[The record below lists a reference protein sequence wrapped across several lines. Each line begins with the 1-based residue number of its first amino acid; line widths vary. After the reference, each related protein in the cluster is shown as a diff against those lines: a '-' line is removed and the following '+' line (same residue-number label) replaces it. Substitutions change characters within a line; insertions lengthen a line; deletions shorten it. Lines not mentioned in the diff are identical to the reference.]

1 MALKAR
7 FGSSDKRLT
16 VIQHMNETGA
26 WATRG
31 RAIEFQATG
40 SSSWTSIARFP
51 LAFPTDLATP
61 SRLARRVLRT
71 DRCNVY
77 PTRSGKLL
85 GIRAGVV
92 YRIEPSRL
100 VPLFEI
106 RGDCV
111 MSRAIAETEDGELFF
126 GEYFMNPSRVAVRVW
141 RVGAELDEFGVAR
154 ELDTPRVR
162 HVHAV
167 HADPHVP
174 GRLWMTSGDFE
185 NECYLSYTD
194 DRFETLHNLGDGSQL
209 WRIVGLGFL
218 EDRLVWMTDSH
229 IAQNHIVVMDRESCA
244 PRVIGDRDASSWYL
258 ARTTDGRF
266 LATSCVEP
274 GTAIQTNRVRLMVS
288 EDAMHWET
296 VARFEKD
303 DLPFRA
309 FGFGYL
315 SLPSGEFSSEDF
327 WISGDG
333 LRSFDGAS
341 QRVAI
346 HTDDAGAA

>member
-7 FGSSDKRLT
+7 FDAPDARRH
-16 VIQHMNETGA
+16 VIHHMNETGT

-31 RAIEFQATG
+31 RTIEFQARGT
-40 SSSWTSIARFP
+40 SSWTSIARFP
-51 LAFPTDLATP
+51 VALPTDLAAP
-61 SRLARRVLRT
+61 SRLARRILRT

-92 YRIEPSRL
+92 YRIEPPQL
-100 VPLFEI
+100 VPLFRI

-111 MSRAIAETEDGELFF
+111 MSRAIAETDDGELFF

-141 RVGAELDEFGVAR
+141 RVGAELDEFGLAR
-154 ELDTPRVR
+154 ELDSPRVR

-174 GRLWMTSGDFE
+174 GRLWMTSGDFG

-194 DRFETLHNLGDGSQL
+194 DRFETLHNLGDGTQL
-209 WRIVGLGFL
+209 WRIVGLAFL

-229 IAQNHIVVMDRESCA
+229 IAQNHIVTMDRATAEPTA
-244 PRVIGDRDASSWYL
+244 IGDRDASTWYL
-258 ARTTDGRF
+258 TRTTDGRF

-274 GTAIQTNRVRLMVS
+274 GASIQTDRVRLMVS
-288 EDAMHWET
+288 EDATRWET
-296 VARFEKD
+296 VASFQKD
-303 DLPFRA
+303 GLPFSL
-309 FGFGYL
+309 FGFGFL
-315 SLPSGEFSSEDF
+315 SLPSGDFSSEDF
-327 WISGDG
+327 WISGG
-333 LRSFDGAS
+333 GVRSLDCAS
-341 QRVAI
+341 QRIGI
-346 HTDDAGAA
+346 HADDSGAA